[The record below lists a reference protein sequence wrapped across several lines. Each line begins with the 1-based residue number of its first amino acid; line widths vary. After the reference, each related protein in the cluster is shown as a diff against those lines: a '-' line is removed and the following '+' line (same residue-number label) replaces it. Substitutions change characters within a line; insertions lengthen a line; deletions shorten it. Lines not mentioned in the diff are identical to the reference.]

1 MVGIRTFTFSNSKL
15 LIRIMFFSCYYKFV
29 QLKSSQFKTPKI
41 VGFFWEK
48 FRIVKQIGILNNKI
62 VNREQI
68 KQTKHYIVVGFVVL
82 VVFCLFG
89 YYGCVHGMDMNELT
103 INILGI
109 ICI

>member
-1 MVGIRTFTFSNSKL
+1 
-15 LIRIMFFSCYYKFV
+15 MFFLLLQICTT
-29 QLKSSQFKTPKI
+29 LKSSQ
-41 VGFFWEK
+41 
-48 FRIVKQIGILNNKI
+48 IGILNKI

-82 VVFCLFG
+82 VVFLSVR